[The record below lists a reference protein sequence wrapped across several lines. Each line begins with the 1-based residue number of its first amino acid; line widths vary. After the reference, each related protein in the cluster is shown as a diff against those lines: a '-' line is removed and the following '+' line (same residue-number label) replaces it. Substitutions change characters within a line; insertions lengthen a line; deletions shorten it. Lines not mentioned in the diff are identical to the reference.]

1 MSGGA
6 LFFADVFLA
15 LNVSTSPRVHPGAS
29 LSRQQLHVVELEDH
43 ARGAAKVL
51 HGESIVYSHRPAAVR
66 SIESFTAAGAQCT
79 AVLVQP
85 YE

>member
-29 LSRQQLHVVELEDH
+29 LSRQQLSSSKTMH
-43 ARGAAKVL
+43 AAQQKYCMASPS
-51 HGESIVYSHRPAAVR
+51 SIPIAPLL
-66 SIESFTAAGAQCT
+66 FD
-79 AVLVQP
+79 P
-85 YE
+85 